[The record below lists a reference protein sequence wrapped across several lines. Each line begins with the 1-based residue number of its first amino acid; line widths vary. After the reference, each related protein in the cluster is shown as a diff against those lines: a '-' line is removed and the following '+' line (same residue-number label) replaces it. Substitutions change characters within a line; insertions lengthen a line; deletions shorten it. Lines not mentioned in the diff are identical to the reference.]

1 MAVETVY
8 ENQDTISP
16 RLNKQYTT
24 VVNLGTVTVWYD
36 RLKERLSEHA
46 DHIKTLGQF
55 IRLPPPPTKNK
66 QKKTTSFQ
74 TKPVCQSLSVKNCCL
89 TLLSVSGKLFFCL
102 QSRNPN
108 KICPVVR
115 AWRTCFLF
123 VCEELDPYMIFCLA
137 HLQNLPQLSKVTEFN
152 TDLNTRDRQTSSNV
166 CLRKL
171 KEKQLHIKNAIRS
184 QSMASLSQIPV
195 LKKWN
200 FSVCKKGKQKN
211 DTCTL

>member
-24 VVNLGTVTVWYD
+24 VVDLGTVTVWYD

-55 IRLPPPPTKNK
+55 IRPPPKKK
-66 QKKTTSFQ
+66 QKKTTTNKQTKRHPFQ

-89 TLLSVSGKLFFCL
+89 TLHSVSGKLFFCL

-108 KICPVVR
+108 KICPVGR
-115 AWRTCFLF
+115 AWTCFLF
-123 VCEELDPYMIFCLA
+123 VCVKNWIHTWFSA
-137 HLQNLPQLSKVTEFN
+137 WH
-152 TDLNTRDRQTSSNV
+152 TSRTCHSY
-166 CLRKL
+166 
-171 KEKQLHIKNAIRS
+171 
-184 QSMASLSQIPV
+184 
-195 LKKWN
+195 
-200 FSVCKKGKQKN
+200 QK
-211 DTCTL
+211 